1 MASNEKINLTLSVAN
16 RFGVLV
22 RISELFARRG
32 FNISSLEVH
41 ETADPAVS
49 EMTISVYG
57 DEYIHYQLLKQLGKL
72 HDVIS
77 IS

>member
-1 MASNEKINLTLSVAN
+1 MEKIQLHLSVVN

-41 ETADPAVS
+41 ETADPNVS
-49 EMTISVYG
+49 EMTIVAYG
-57 DEYIHYQLLKQLGKL
+57 DDYARTQMLRQLSKL

-77 IS
+77 IN

>member
-1 MASNEKINLTLSVAN
+1 MEKIQLHLSVVN

-41 ETADPAVS
+41 ETSDPKVS
-49 EMTISVYG
+49 EMTIVAYG
-57 DEYIHYQLLKQLGKL
+57 DDYAHRQMLNQLGKL

-77 IS
+77 ID

>member
-1 MASNEKINLTLSVAN
+1 MGKIQLQLSVSN

-41 ETADPAVS
+41 ETSDPAVS
-49 EMTISVYG
+49 EMTIVAYG
-57 DEYIHYQLLKQLGKL
+57 DDYVHSQMLRQLGKL

-77 IS
+77 IK

>member
-1 MASNEKINLTLSVAN
+1 MDKIQLHLSVVN

-41 ETADPAVS
+41 ETEDPMVS
-49 EMTISVYG
+49 DMTIVAYG
-57 DEYIHYQLLKQLGKL
+57 DDYTHTQMLRQLGKL

-77 IS
+77 ID

>member
-1 MASNEKINLTLSVAN
+1 MEKIQLHLSVVN

-41 ETADPAVS
+41 ETEDPKVS
-49 EMTISVYG
+49 DMTIVAYG
-57 DEYIHYQLLKQLGKL
+57 DDYAHTQMLRQLAKL

-77 IS
+77 ID

>member
-1 MASNEKINLTLSVAN
+1 MEKIQLHLSVVN

-41 ETADPAVS
+41 ETADPKVS
-49 EMTISVYG
+49 DMTIVAYG
-57 DEYIHYQLLKQLGKL
+57 DDYAHTQMLHQLAKL

-77 IS
+77 ID

>member
-1 MASNEKINLTLSVAN
+1 MDKIQLHLSVVN

-41 ETADPAVS
+41 ETEDPMVS
-49 EMTISVYG
+49 DMTIVAYG
-57 DEYIHYQLLKQLGKL
+57 DDYTRTQMIRQLGKL

-77 IS
+77 ID

>member
-1 MASNEKINLTLSVAN
+1 MEKIQLHLSVVN

-41 ETADPAVS
+41 ETEDPMVS
-49 EMTISVYG
+49 DMTIVAYG
-57 DEYIHYQLLKQLGKL
+57 DDYTRTQMIRQLGKL

-77 IS
+77 ID